1 MYTHNKNRILSSPHS
16 LQLPK
21 VPNIRCGDIGSQVET
36 GGEIAKMPLWSSPA
50 SRAIEFIIYSQHNS
64 MRITVVRNIKQT
76 KKQCIIR
83 LVTLDL
89 KKYLFCAEERQFAA
103 KNCQFVTKRDIIKGR
118 YKNL

>member
-1 MYTHNKNRILSSPHS
+1 MYTHHKNRILSSPHS

-89 KKYLFCAEERQFAA
+89 KNIC
-103 KNCQFVTKRDIIKGR
+103 FVQKKD
-118 YKNL
+118 NLQQKTVNL